1 LHDSDDDISEK
12 TKGVSAGN
20 QHLGTHFALSPF
32 DVHHL
37 ETTVKDPDETEDVRD
52 NERRV
57 DEASIFKS
65 YKMKI
70 GRKKKNNRNRTYSRY
85 TEHNM

>member
-1 LHDSDDDISEK
+1 LYDSDDDISEK
-12 TKGVSAGN
+12 TKGVSAGT
-20 QHLGTHFALSPF
+20 QFALSSL

-52 NERRV
+52 NGRRV

-70 GRKKKNNRNRTYSRY
+70 GQKK
-85 TEHNM
+85 